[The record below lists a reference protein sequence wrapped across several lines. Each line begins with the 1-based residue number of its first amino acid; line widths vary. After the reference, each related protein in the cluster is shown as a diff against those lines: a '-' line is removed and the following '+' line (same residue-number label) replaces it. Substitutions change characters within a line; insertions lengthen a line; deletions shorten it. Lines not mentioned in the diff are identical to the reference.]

1 MTSDP
6 FSIYRHPSVA
16 HASVTRPYC
25 HDALSFL
32 LECLLLPSCLS
43 AASLPVC
50 VSPWHSQQVHSRLT
64 HMLIPLE
71 SPPPILAVIFGYKF
85 PSTNSP
91 TKTPAPMSGLYR
103 IFT

>member
-6 FSIYRHPSVA
+6 FSIYHHPSVA

-43 AASLPVC
+43 AASCPRVC
-50 VSPWHSQQVHSRLT
+50 LSLALTAGSQQTHS
-64 HMLIPLE
+64 HAVPFGVPASHFSCAIWVEIPK
-71 SPPPILAVIFGYKF
+71 YKF
-85 PSTNSP
+85 SNQDSCSHVW
-91 TKTPAPMSGLYR
+91 AL
-103 IFT
+103 